1 MSVSLDFYTIDQNNF
16 HFFAHNQYAKI
27 LVDWIFSDY
36 YSNRLL
42 YNGIDGLENGTSREK
57 DSGSENIPAFV
68 KNRNKEHWAWS

>member
-42 YNGIDGLENGTSREK
+42 YNGIDGLENETSREK
-57 DSGSENIPAFV
+57 DSGSESIHCIGDFV
-68 KNRNKEHWAWS
+68 